1 MIVYLYKI
9 TMHMHMQRSS
19 SGIQR
24 PTATHP
30 RRVAPAAAVSTD
42 KAGAVALPTDVA
54 SMTAQAAAA
63 IAAASADGVNRHLVT
78 LINPVNEKAVRFTS
92 TEATDYPTSN
102 MSEVRMGGVF
112 GPL

>member
-1 MIVYLYKI
+1 
-9 TMHMHMQRSS
+9 MHMQRSS

-24 PTATHP
+24 SSGLRWGATHP
-30 RRVAPAAAVSTD
+30 RRVLCRSAAAAVSTD

-102 MSEVRMGGVF
+102 MTEVRMGGVF